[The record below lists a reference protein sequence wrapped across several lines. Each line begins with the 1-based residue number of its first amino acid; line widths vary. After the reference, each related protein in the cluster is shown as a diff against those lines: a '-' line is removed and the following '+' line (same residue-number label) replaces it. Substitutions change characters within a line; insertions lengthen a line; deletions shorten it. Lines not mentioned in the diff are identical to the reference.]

1 MLEPLRVVIV
11 GHIDHGKST
20 LVGRLIYEMGSLP
33 DGKFEAIK
41 AVCER
46 RGISFEW
53 AFLMNAFQS
62 ERDQGITI
70 DTAQIWLR
78 SKTRDCVIID
88 APSHREFI
96 KNMIT
101 GAASA
106 EAAMLMIDAS
116 HGIQQQSCLHGFL
129 LNLLGIRQ
137 VAVVVNKMNLV
148 GYSGSHFEEI
158 RRTYDPYLSGFGA
171 RADYVRA
178 GLGARGREPRPPRGF
193 DAMVRGTDPDRDAE
207 DLPARALAGRS
218 AAAPAGAGRLQVQ
231 RPAHHRRAGRE
242 RPSGGGRP
250 DRLLPQQQERVVKS
264 IEGWS
269 RPVPAL

>member
-78 SKTRDCVIID
+78 SKTRDYVIID

-106 EAAMLMIDAS
+106 EATIPRAYTSWCAAARS
-116 HGIQQQSCLHGFL
+116 RSS
-129 LNLLGIRQ
+129 LG
-137 VAVVVNKMNLV
+137 
-148 GYSGSHFEEI
+148 S
-158 RRTYDPYLSGFGA
+158 RRPMRSPK
-171 RADYVRA
+171 R
-178 GLGARGREPRPPRGF
+178 PRPWSTPR
-193 DAMVRGTDPDRDAE
+193 
-207 DLPARALAGRS
+207 S
-218 AAAPAGAGRLQVQ
+218 
-231 RPAHHRRAGRE
+231 
-242 RPSGGGRP
+242 S
-250 DRLLPQQQERVVKS
+250 
-264 IEGWS
+264 
-269 RPVPAL
+269 